1 MILAVTHALMM
12 TLSLAQAEQHPPYE
26 WNRYP
31 LCEHVEAYVPE
42 PGGLEARQR
51 SIALEA
57 CQLPTDMISISDVD
71 AGLNGQS
78 LALLPDLHRST
89 VTILARQDDD
99 ASLGVLGTFRMP
111 LTKIGEGRYAARL
124 RLAHMDTALMTVFL
138 NSESPTTNTEP
149 VIWRGPIAPDQAPR
163 QSELMGR
170 VEHHK
175 VFSEAHGETRRVD
188 VYLPPEHDLNAGPY
202 PVVFMTDGA
211 ETAHF
216 AHQVEAAIK
225 AGELAPLI
233 IVGALSGQSGV
244 VEDMSDFPTDLR
256 AADYLAGWYEDE
268 PRAQEHQ
275 SFFANAL
282 TDWASERFGASMQRE
297 DRAVLGFSNGA
308 SFARDAGYRRGDM
321 FGWVMAYS
329 PGRGPIR
336 SVEDIDHP
344 RARFRFAAGRYE
356 PGFQLSSQLT
366 HEVLSAAGYDSRIE
380 LFSTGHTRD
389 VRDVVLSDW
398 LGEAF
403 PPPAPVHQP

>member
-12 TLSLAQAEQHPPYE
+12 TLSLAQAEHTPPYE

-31 LCEHVEAYVPE
+31 LCEDVEAHAPA
-42 PGGLEARQR
+42 PNSLEARQHA
-51 SIALEA
+51 IALEA
-57 CQLPTDMISISDVD
+57 CQLPTDMIRVSDVD

-78 LALLPDLHRST
+78 LALLPDPERST
-89 VTILARQDDD
+89 LTLLARHDDD
-99 ASLGVLGTFRMP
+99 ANLGVLGTFRMP
-111 LTKIGEGRYAARL
+111 LTEIGEGRYAARL
-124 RLAHMDTALMTVFL
+124 RLAHMDTALMTVVL
-138 NSESPTTNTEP
+138 NSESRTVSTEP
-149 VIWRGPIAPDQAPR
+149 VFWRGPNAPHQAPR

-170 VEHHK
+170 IEQHE
-175 VFSEAHGETRRVD
+175 VFSEAHGETRRVH
-188 VYLPPEHDLNAGPY
+188 VYLPPAHDLEAGPF

-216 AHQVEAAIK
+216 AHQVEAAIM

-256 AADYLAGWYEDE
+256 AADYLAGWYEGE
-268 PRAQEHQ
+268 PRAQQHLR
-275 SFFANAL
+275 FFADEL
-282 TDWASERFGASMQRE
+282 TDWASEHFGASTQRA

-308 SFARDAGYRRGDM
+308 SFARDAGYRRGDA

-336 SVEDIDHP
+336 SVEAIDHP
-344 RARFRFAAGRYE
+344 RASFRFAAGRYE
-356 PGFQLSSQLT
+356 AGFLLSSELT
-366 HEVLSAAGYDSRIE
+366 HNTLSEAGYDSRLT
-380 LFSTGHTRD
+380 LFTTGHTRD
-389 VRDVVLSDW
+389 VRDVVLADW

-403 PPPAPVHQP
+403 APPSP